1 MIFWAVGRGG
11 STTAGSRQFP
21 IVILCQLL
29 NELVLPALLQ
39 ELVGAIVRRSQGLL
53 RILET
58 ELGGGFG
65 SARTAFCCSGL
76 ETHSEIRAA
85 GESKIQ
91 SFPRLGGLHH
101 RYAVA
106 A

>member
-1 MIFWAVGRGG
+1 MSWCCLHFFRDSLVRLFGAPRACFASLKPNWA
-11 STTAGSRQFP
+11 
-21 IVILCQLL
+21 
-29 NELVLPALLQ
+29 
-39 ELVGAIVRRSQGLL
+39 
-53 RILET
+53 
-58 ELGGGFG
+58 GGFG

-76 ETHSEIRAA
+76 ETHSEIRSA

-101 RYAVA
+101 RYAMA